1 MKKLNQWIAHG
12 ADDRQARQSQAQ
24 NSKLFMPLHPLCTM
38 KRLDV
43 FQLCIIGVLA
53 ALSNLLFAAPF
64 IPTDDQA
71 ILDTL
76 PARPGDPRSA
86 LLRDLRGKLAKDPK
100 NLSVAMNLARAYYN
114 QVAEE
119 GDPRFIGYAQGA
131 LAPWWDAPDA
141 PSEVLVM
148 RASIKQYRH
157 EFADAL
163 ADLALAQ
170 SKDPK
175 YVSAWTTSAA
185 IHTVQARYPEARQ
198 HCAKLFALTARLLA
212 QGCVSSIDSLNGQSA
227 QAYASLLKE
236 LEQGS
241 AQATPEQKLWVQT
254 RLGEMAQR
262 TGDFALAEK
271 HFQAG
276 LALGISDGYLQAAY
290 ADLLLQQKRAAEVVA
305 LLKDKTRSD
314 LLLLR
319 LTIAEQQLAGK
330 DFPLHRDAL
339 IARFDAARL
348 RGDKVHQTEESRFNL
363 QVLNKPA
370 EALRLAQENWQVQ
383 REPRDALALLEAANA
398 LKNAEAARPILDWL
412 RTTSHED
419 KRLRDLAKLW
429 DAK

>member
-1 MKKLNQWIAHG
+1 
-12 ADDRQARQSQAQ
+12 
-24 NSKLFMPLHPLCTM
+24 M
-38 KRLDV
+38 KRLG
-43 FQLCIIGVLA
+43 LLRLGIIGV
-53 ALSNLLFAAPF
+53 SIVTSIVVIAAPH
-64 IPTDDQA
+64 IPTHDKA

-76 PARPGDPRSA
+76 PVRPGDPRA
-86 LLRDLRGKLAKDPK
+86 ARLRELRGQLSKDPN
-100 NLSVAMNLARAYYN
+100 NLTVAMNLARAYYS

-131 LAPWWDAPDA
+131 LAPWWNAADAPV
-141 PSEVLVM
+141 EVLVM

-157 EFADAL
+157 EFAEAL
-163 ADLALAQ
+163 ADLSSAQ
-170 SKDPK
+170 TKDPN

-185 IHTVQARYPEARQ
+185 IHTVQARYDQARQ
-198 HCAKLFALTARLLA
+198 HCSKLFTLTSRLLA
-212 QGCVSSIDSLNGQSA
+212 QGCASSVDSLTGKSA

-236 LEQGS
+236 LEQAG

-262 TGDFALAEK
+262 TGDLVLAEK
-271 HFQAG
+271 HFKAG

-290 ADLLLQQKRAAEVVA
+290 ADLLLQQKRDSEVVA

-314 LLLLR
+314 ILLMR
-319 LTIAEQQLAGK
+319 LVIAEQKLNSPQ
-330 DFPLHRDAL
+330 FSQRRDAL
-339 IARFDAARL
+339 IARFDAARM

-398 LKNAEAARPILDWL
+398 LKNAEAARPVLEWL
-412 RTTSHED
+412 RTSSHED
-419 KRLRDLAKLW
+419 KRMRDLARQW
-429 DAK
+429 EAK